1 MVCAHVALNRRRAG
15 IPIRADRAPSQGVGA
30 LPDCMVWTPAD
41 SWDERYV
48 GRFVPKGEQN
58 RYTCV
63 LGRPGVAGFCAEFGA
78 VRVGYVPA
86 YLRGR
91 TPYQLLRFRIPRGE

>member
-30 LPDCMVWTPAD
+30 LPDCLVWTP
-41 SWDERYV
+41 DERYV
-48 GRFVPKGEQN
+48 GRFLPKDEQN
-58 RYTCV
+58 KYTCL
-63 LGRPGVAGFCAEFGA
+63 LGRPNAAGFCAEFWV

-91 TPYQLLRFRIPRGE
+91 TPYQPLRFRTPRGE